1 MSPRPA
7 NARRFTAAMAARY
20 AVFAIFFLHGFIL
33 GSWVVHLPLAK
44 ERLGVSVGT
53 FGWALLACAAGAV
66 VAMPLA
72 GGLVHRFGS
81 RRVTSFAGGLFCL
94 SVAWP
99 ATAATLPS
107 FVAGLAVFG
116 AAIGSMDVA
125 MNAHG
130 LAVEKELRRAVM
142 SSYHG
147 GFSLGAMAGTLVSA
161 FLIGTMGARMQLV
174 VVCGVCLAALAI
186 AVRRLLD
193 HDIDRGLGGA
203 HFAWPTVATV
213 GLGSLCFLV
222 LLAEGAVLDWSA
234 IHLRE
239 KFELPLATAGLGYA
253 LFSCAMAAARF
264 AGDRFRN
271 LFGATALVRW
281 SGIVTAI
288 GMATATLSHDPLLAT
303 SGYAIAG
310 LGIGN
315 IAPVLFAGGGR
326 VDPNAP
332 GRGVAA
338 VVTMGYSGF
347 LLGPPLVGMVAEAA
361 GLSLALGLTVIAALI
376 IAAMAGS
383 AQTADVRFV
392 QRQSPGR

>member
-1 MSPRPA
+1 
-7 NARRFTAAMAARY
+7 
-20 AVFAIFFLHGFIL
+20 
-33 GSWVVHLPLAK
+33 
-44 ERLGVSVGT
+44 
-53 FGWALLACAAGAV
+53 
-66 VAMPLA
+66 
-72 GGLVHRFGS
+72 
-81 RRVTSFAGGLFCL
+81 
-94 SVAWP
+94 
-99 ATAATLPS
+99 
-107 FVAGLAVFG
+107 
-116 AAIGSMDVA
+116 
-125 MNAHG
+125 
-130 LAVEKELRRAVM
+130 
-142 SSYHG
+142 
-147 GFSLGAMAGTLVSA
+147 
-161 FLIGTMGARMQLV
+161 
-174 VVCGVCLAALAI
+174 
-186 AVRRLLD
+186 
-193 HDIDRGLGGA
+193 
-203 HFAWPTVATV
+203 
-213 GLGSLCFLV
+213 V

-281 SGIVTAI
+281 SGVVTAI
-288 GMATATLSHDPLLAT
+288 GMATATLSHDPLLAI

-310 LGIGN
+310 IGIGN

-326 VDPNAP
+326 VDPDAP

-361 GLSLALGLTVIAALI
+361 DLSLALGLMVIAALI

-383 AQTADVRFV
+383 AQTADIRIV